1 MVCLLLF
8 SKCFLRLN
16 YKMKGDLWSGFLEVF
31 SKIFGKSSV
40 LNLCVKFECW
50 KRFQNFRAWG
60 MGGGG
65 GVSHFWIICPI
76 WMNNSSLESCYV
88 VLFKYY
94 AIEHHSCDTCARV
107 SYFSV
112 ISGKIRHVAS
122 FNLIWRLIAKFSEK
136 KIGNVQCI
144 LEEVLIYFCVGW
156 ILFWVS

>member
-1 MVCLLLF
+1 MREVWVLKKISKSPCL
-8 SKCFLRLN
+8 RDG
-16 YKMKGDLWSGFLEVF
+16 GDLS
-31 SKIFGKSSV
+31 
-40 LNLCVKFECW
+40 N
-50 KRFQNFRAWG
+50 
-60 MGGGG
+60 
-65 GVSHFWIICPI
+65 FWIICPI

-94 AIEHHSCDTCARV
+94 AIEHHSCGTCAHV

-122 FNLIWRLIAKFSEK
+122 FNIIWRLIAKFLEK

-156 ILFWVS
+156 ILFWVSYGSEIKKNLFE